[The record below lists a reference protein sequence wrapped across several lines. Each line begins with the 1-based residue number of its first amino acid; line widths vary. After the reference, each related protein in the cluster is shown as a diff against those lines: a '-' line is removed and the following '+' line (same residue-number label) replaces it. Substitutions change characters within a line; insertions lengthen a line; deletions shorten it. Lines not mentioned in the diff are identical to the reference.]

1 MQRVGF
7 TELIGV
13 YPSQIVGGHGCRPCG
28 TPPMNNLKGKIMDI
42 MDIKN
47 MHSDEIKDLKGA
59 LEKELQFRKNIGKDI
74 ELSREN
80 NGRYH
85 VASMVDKELNSAFR
99 LRETLNKELTT
110 AETMGERIPVR
121 EDIREVDKKIKDL
134 KTSRERMADY
144 IDESSLH

>member
-1 MQRVGF
+1 M
-7 TELIGV
+7 
-13 YPSQIVGGHGCRPCG
+13 PSVRHALNER
-28 TPPMNNLKGKIMDI
+28 KIMD
-42 MDIKN
+42 

-59 LEKELQFRKNIGKDI
+59 LEKELQFRENIGKDI